1 MHRHE
6 VDQGMGAFLVELGR
20 ARAAQPADV
29 PGELD
34 HGELHPEADAEE
46 GNAVLARK
54 ADRGD
59 LPLDPA
65 IAEAARDEDRI
76 QAAQQRDRKST
87 RLNSSHVKISYD
99 VFCLKKK
106 KI

>member
-76 QAAQQRDRKST
+76 QAAQQRDRKSVV
-87 RLNSSHVKISYD
+87 RERVKSAAGG
-99 VFCLKKK
+99 VAWNAKVASR
-106 KI
+106 